1 MRRKDREVTDF
12 SEIAGVIDE
21 CYVLRLGLC
30 DGTFPYIVPVN
41 FAYQIHTI
49 DEIDTMKDKTIPY
62 DLTMGDK
69 KIKIEFFIH
78 GAKSGRKADLI
89 KKNSLCSFEMDCAH
103 RLEIIPATRDIT
115 MRYKCIMG
123 KAKITTLEGDE
134 KLFALEK
141 MVNRYEE
148 TKNFDWNRHALPQTL
163 VCRLDVLELTCK
175 INRSTSNAN

>member
-1 MRRKDREVTDF
+1 MRRKDREVTDLA
-12 SEIAGVIDE
+12 EIISVIDE
-21 CYVLRLGLC
+21 CHILRLGLC

-41 FAYQIHTI
+41 FAFQIHS
-49 DEIDTMKDKTIPY
+49 DEIDSMKDKTITP

-78 GAKSGRKADLI
+78 GAKSGRKADFI
-89 KKNSLCSFEMDCAH
+89 KKNDFCSFEMDCAH
-103 RLEIIPATRDIT
+103 RLELIPSTRDIT

-148 TKNFDWNRHALPQTL
+148 TKNFDWNRSSLPHTL

-175 INRSTSNAN
+175 INRSTSHAN